1 MKFNQKLMSIRKM
14 KGLSQEELGMEL
26 QVSRQTISK
35 WESGQSYP
43 DFQRLVMLSDY
54 FNMTLDELVKDID
67 VQDVREKNLTD
78 EKVASIYLD
87 VENMKNKAR
96 KFVKIFSC
104 ATLVLMA
111 IVVLILI
118 LSFVLHLLFPNI
130 EWLWRTTQ

>member
-1 MKFNQKLMSIRKM
+1 MKFNEKLMSIRKM

-54 FNMTLDELVKDID
+54 FDMTLDELVKDID
-67 VQDVREKNLTD
+67 VQDVRDKNLTD

-87 VENMKNKAR
+87 VENVKNKSR
-96 KFVKIFSC
+96 KFVKIFC
-104 ATLVLMA
+104 YVGVILLG
-111 IVVLILI
+111 IVILTFI
-118 LSFVLHLLFPNI
+118 LHLLFPDI
-130 EWLWRTTQ
+130 EWLWGSTQ